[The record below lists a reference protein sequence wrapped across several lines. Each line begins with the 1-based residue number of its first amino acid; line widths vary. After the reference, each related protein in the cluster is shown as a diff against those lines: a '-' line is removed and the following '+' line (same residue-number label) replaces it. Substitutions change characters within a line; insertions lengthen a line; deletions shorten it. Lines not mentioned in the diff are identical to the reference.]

1 MPSVDWIYIVVV
13 VAIGLF
19 GDMIILSVKR
29 QHREEERRQAEL
41 SGGHAPTPAG
51 GSHH

>member
-1 MPSVDWIYIVVV
+1 MPSVDLIYIVVV

-29 QHREEERRQAEL
+29 QYREEERRKAEVNGGQA
-41 SGGHAPTPAG
+41 ATPTG
-51 GSHH
+51 SSHH

>member
-19 GDMIILSVKR
+19 GDMIILSVRR
-29 QHREEERRQAEL
+29 QHREEQRLREMEEERPVAPVGEL
-41 SGGHAPTPAG
+41 HR
-51 GSHH
+51 

>member
-19 GDMIILSVKR
+19 GDLIILSVRR
-29 QHREEERRQAEL
+29 QHREEEQRRLALEE
-41 SGGHAPTPAG
+41 GEVAPPAG
-51 GSHH
+51 EPHR